1 MLVETLSDLFLFL
14 SSDKN
19 IITNK
24 NILDFYIFISNNFK
38 INNKKI
44 KINKNENKKIPFNQK
59 ETLENFLLDLL
70 FYLYEEKI
78 LRLNKK
84 QKIIIDNQIN
94 ENLKENYMNELM
106 IDNQNG
112 KNSYQNIY
120 KQKNIN
126 QIKIK
131 KNTIKNN

>member
-94 ENLKENYMNELM
+94 ENLK
-106 IDNQNG
+106 
-112 KNSYQNIY
+112 
-120 KQKNIN
+120 
-126 QIKIK
+126 KI
-131 KNTIKNN
+131 I